1 AHLLAALP
9 PAALAT
15 SDFARTP
22 VGDGPFKWVRGV
34 AGQVVELAAN
44 RDYFL
49 GAPKLDRVIFRA
61 SADGDTRMT
70 LLLSG
75 EGDALENI
83 LPLTNQDRVR
93 ADSDLRLLAV
103 PTFMVGYFLYN
114 QRDPAD
120 HAKPHPIF
128 ADRGVRRALTLA
140 LDRET
145 MARSVFGPAV
155 QVPIGPASLSLWVHL
170 PEPAARQDTA
180 AARALLRTAGWT
192 DHDGDGIL
200 DKDGRPLAFTILF
213 PAVSAARRQVALQ
226 AQASWKAIGADVTL
240 ESVDFAT
247 YLDRRRNNRFDVD
260 VSAVVQDPSPTGL
273 IQSWTCASMGGANVA
288 SYCDPV
294 VDSLIAAATLSSNSL
309 PLWRQVLRTIDA
321 DAPAAFIFAPTAM
334 IAVHRRYR
342 SVVLHPESLWSG
354 LGEWSV
360 APGQQL
366 PRDRDADR

>member
-1 AHLLAALP
+1 MPRTRSFALALLAAGIVSLPLRAQTDHGTIVVVTGQYPGLPIPTIIQGTSNQDVADLLFLRLARLGPTLSSDGDAGFVPQLAAHWTRRDPVTLAFDLDPRARWHDGVPVTAADVIFSFTRSRDPAINPSLATLLHDIVSVTAEGDHRVVFRFDHAYPSQFYDATYQVQILPAHLLAALP

-15 SDFARTP
+15 SDFARAP

-34 AGQVVELAAN
+34 AGQFVELAAN

-83 LPLTNQDRVR
+83 LPVTNQDRVR

-145 MARSVFGPAV
+145 MARS
-155 QVPIGPASLSLWVHL
+155 
-170 PEPAARQDTA
+170 
-180 AARALLRTAGWT
+180 
-192 DHDGDGIL
+192 
-200 DKDGRPLAFTILF
+200 
-213 PAVSAARRQVALQ
+213 
-226 AQASWKAIGADVTL
+226 
-240 ESVDFAT
+240 
-247 YLDRRRNNRFDVD
+247 
-260 VSAVVQDPSPTGL
+260 
-273 IQSWTCASMGGANVA
+273 
-288 SYCDPV
+288 
-294 VDSLIAAATLSSNSL
+294 
-309 PLWRQVLRTIDA
+309 
-321 DAPAAFIFAPTAM
+321 
-334 IAVHRRYR
+334 
-342 SVVLHPESLWSG
+342 
-354 LGEWSV
+354 
-360 APGQQL
+360 
-366 PRDRDADR
+366 